1 MSMPRTARGDD
12 AAEPLSAT
20 GIPLRTLIQEV
31 VGLTATTLPAH
42 SAADA
47 PLILVDVDR
56 GHAIDAEPA
65 AVRRV
70 LDMLI
75 RDAVAAAAGPAAE
88 SDVPLIREVVITSVR
103 GPRSVEVEIADSG
116 AVSADTLGM
125 ATAAARSL
133 VQRLGGELRVY
144 HCPEG
149 GRAVTLSFPR
159 REAARQTEGAGL
171 RRAA

>member
-1 MSMPRTARGDD
+1 MSMPRTVHGSAGSEPPS
-12 AAEPLSAT
+12 AA

-42 SAADA
+42 TAADA
-47 PLILVDVDR
+47 PLIVVDVDR
-56 GHAIDAEPA
+56 GHVIDAEPA
-65 AVRRV
+65 TVRRV
-70 LDMLI
+70 LDLLI

-103 GPRSVEVEIADSG
+103 GPRNVEVEIADSG
-116 AVSADTLGM
+116 AASADTLGM

-133 VQRLGGELRVY
+133 VQRLGGDLRVD

-159 REAARQTEGAGL
+159 RESAQQTEGAGL